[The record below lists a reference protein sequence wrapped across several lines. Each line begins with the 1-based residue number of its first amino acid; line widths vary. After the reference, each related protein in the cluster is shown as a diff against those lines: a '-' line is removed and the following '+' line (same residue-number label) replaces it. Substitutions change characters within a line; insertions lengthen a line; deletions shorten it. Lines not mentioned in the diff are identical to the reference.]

1 MILERYVR
9 LNAFTFVGRTL
20 PKHAARVHRPVRRRG
35 AGRAGRGGA
44 SGAELAVGPAR
55 FSKRLRLR
63 RSHGSG
69 AFGSLFPLRTLE
81 TIRWWKV
88 SRQGPAAADAPSAV
102 PWPWLPGSGALPLLG
117 GPAGPRPW
125 ARRAGRWRPR
135 SARCARPVHVAV
147 GSFHVAARLSAPGR
161 VRGWAVFAAGP
172 SGPAWRQGRRRNAEN
187 GSDSSQA
194 VNLLRSCWV
203 VFPGRQSGKQKVPI
217 VYPATHCRAAQVAV
231 RKSLQGRWG
240 REVTPDPSLPP
251 VALPKTSNSVFKS
264 AK

>member
-1 MILERYVR
+1 MEGEQTGSGGGGRSLSRALAVAAGQWCPPPSGR
-9 LNAFTFVGRTL
+9 AGGTPPVGE
-20 PKHAARVHRPVRRRG
+20 
-35 AGRAGRGGA
+35 AGRA
-44 SGAELAVGPAR
+44 V
-55 FSKRLRLR
+55 
-63 RSHGSG
+63 
-69 AFGSLFPLRTLE
+69 
-81 TIRWWKV
+81 
-88 SRQGPAAADAPSAV
+88 APS
-102 PWPWLPGSGALPLLG
+102 
-117 GPAGPRPW
+117 
-125 ARRAGRWRPR
+125 